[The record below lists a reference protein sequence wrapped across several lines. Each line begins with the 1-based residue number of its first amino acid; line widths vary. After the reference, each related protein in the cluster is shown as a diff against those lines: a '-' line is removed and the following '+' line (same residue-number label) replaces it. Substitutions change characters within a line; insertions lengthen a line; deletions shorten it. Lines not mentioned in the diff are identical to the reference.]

1 MLRYLYRRGQLRGLF
16 GGSKGWTVV
25 WAVIFG
31 ARMLK
36 KATTREPEVVYSE
49 VLSPGETVVV
59 RHEDQPINTKK
70 KKKKKAK
77 ADKKLAKSGRR

>member
-1 MLRYLYRRGQLRGLF
+1 MLRYLYRHGQLRGLF

-31 ARMLK
+31 ARMFK

-49 VLSPGETVVV
+49 VLRPGETVVL
-59 RHEDQPINTKK
+59 RHDDQPAPKRR
-70 KKKKKAK
+70 A
-77 ADKKLAKSGRR
+77 GRRKGGRT

>member
-25 WAVIFG
+25 WAILFG

-36 KATTREPEVVYSE
+36 KASTREPDVVYSE

-59 RHEDQPINTKK
+59 RHEEQPPA
-70 KKKKKAK
+70 KAK
-77 ADKKLAKSGRR
+77 RRRG